1 MCWLVL
7 LIKATQISG
16 RWGAA
21 ILDISGLDTEE
32 RGVSVCVCVC
42 VCVAGWGGGGSC
54 VDTYRLQ
61 QEALMNHGHI

>member
-1 MCWLVL
+1 MCWPVL

-21 ILDISGLDTEE
+21 ILDISGLDTKE

-42 VCVAGWGGGGSC
+42 VCV
-54 VDTYRLQ
+54 
-61 QEALMNHGHI
+61 